1 MVCLSALLDASVFS
15 SFFVLFISCIL
26 LKARV
31 TLRSGQLFFLQPV
44 ILQWVRI
51 GSFRSSSASV
61 SQVAFAIG
69 FSASFCSS
77 LLRARVLD
85 LRSALGC
92 LCSGYISA
100 LDFEFGN
107 RRRLVAAP
115 YEKLR
120 YLLLSHAIVPND
132 T

>member
-15 SFFVLFISCIL
+15 SFFVLFML
-26 LKARV
+26 LKAR
-31 TLRSGQLFFLQPV
+31 LPLGSGQLFFQQPV

-51 GSFRSSSASV
+51 GSFRGSSASV

-77 LLRARVLD
+77 FLSARVLD